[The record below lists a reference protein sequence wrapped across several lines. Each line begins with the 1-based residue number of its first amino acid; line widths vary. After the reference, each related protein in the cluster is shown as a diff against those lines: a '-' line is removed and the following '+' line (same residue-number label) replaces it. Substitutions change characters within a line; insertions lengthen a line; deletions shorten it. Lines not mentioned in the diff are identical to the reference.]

1 MLPASKTLA
10 VLLLGTSLLASTPLA
25 YAQGRAA
32 GGHGGGSGAAHAG
45 TAHAGAG
52 HAGGGTGARA
62 SGPMRPSEPE
72 RPPVGYS
79 RVERPQGA
87 DARPQQLDRQA
98 YNHNFRATQPYH
110 IGPYHAP
117 RGYAYRRWAYGEV
130 LPSLYWG
137 RDYWVLD
144 YWLFGLDVPPY
155 GYEWVRYGP
164 DALLIDLRSGEVI
177 QVVYGRFL

>member
-1 MLPASKTLA
+1 MLPASKMLA
-10 VLLLGTSLLASTPLA
+10 VLLLGSSLLVSTPLS

-32 GGHGGGSGAAHAG
+32 GGHGGGGAVAG
-45 TAHAGAG
+45 HAGAG
-52 HAGGGTGARA
+52 HAGGGGIGGRA

-72 RPPVGYS
+72 RPPLGYS
-79 RVERPQGA
+79 RIERPQGA

-98 YNHNFRATQPYH
+98 YNHNFRAAQPYH

-117 RGYAYRRWAYGEV
+117 RGYAYRRWAYGDI
-130 LPSLYWG
+130 LPSLFWG